1 MCRRSS
7 PPTPLPTPAPIQPRQ
22 PDLIRKSQLPGK
34 KELVDPEDIA
44 DVEYGTGSGRKPK
57 DGTQEQRGAAKRQG
71 TDALKINL
79 QTPGGENTGGVSNV

>member
-1 MCRRSS
+1 MCRGGN
-7 PPTPLPTPAPIQPRQ
+7 PTPLPTPAPIQPRQ
-22 PDLIRKSQLPGK
+22 PDLVRKSQLPGK

-44 DVEYGTGSGRKPK
+44 DVEYGSGSGRETK
-57 DGTQEQRGAAKRQG
+57 DTRGAAKRTG

>member
-1 MCRRSS
+1 MCGGG

-22 PDLIRKSQLPGK
+22 PDLVRKSQLPGK

-44 DVEYGTGSGRKPK
+44 DVEYGTGSGREAK
-57 DGTQEQRGAAKRQG
+57 DTRGQAKRQG

>member
-1 MCRRSS
+1 MCRGG
-7 PPTPLPTPAPIQPRQ
+7 PPTPISTPAPIQPRQ
-22 PDLIRKSQLPGK
+22 PDLVRKSQLPGK

-44 DVEYGTGSGRKPK
+44 DVEYGTGSGRAAK
-57 DGTQEQRGAAKRQG
+57 DTRGPAKRQG

>member
-1 MCRRSS
+1 MCRGGGR
-7 PPTPLPTPAPIQPRQ
+7 PAPLPAPAPIPPRP
-22 PDLIRKSQLPGK
+22 PDLVRKSQLPGK

-44 DVEYGTGSGRKPK
+44 DVEYGTGSGREAKA
-57 DGTQEQRGAAKRQG
+57 TRGQAKRQG

>member
-1 MCRRSS
+1 MCRGGAS
-7 PPTPLPTPAPIQPRQ
+7 TPLPAPAPIQPRQ
-22 PDLIRKSQLPGK
+22 PDLVRKSQLPGK

-44 DVEYGTGSGRKPK
+44 DVEYGTGSGREAK
-57 DGTQEQRGAAKRQG
+57 DTRGAAKRTG

>member
-1 MCRRSS
+1 MCRGGGS
-7 PPTPLPTPAPIQPRQ
+7 PAPLPAPAPIQPRQ
-22 PDLIRKSQLPGK
+22 PDLVRKSQLPGK

-44 DVEYGTGSGRKPK
+44 DVEYGTGSGRETK
-57 DGTQEQRGAAKRQG
+57 DTRGAAKRTG

>member
-1 MCRRSS
+1 MCRGPS
-7 PPTPLPTPAPIQPRQ
+7 PQPLPAPAPIQPRQ
-22 PDLIRKSQLPGK
+22 PDLVRKSQLPGK

-44 DVEYGTGSGRKPK
+44 DVEYGTGSGRETK
-57 DGTQEQRGAAKRQG
+57 DTRGAAKRTG

>member
-1 MCRRSS
+1 MCGGGG
-7 PPTPLPTPAPIQPRQ
+7 PQPLPTPAPIQPRQ
-22 PDLIRKSQLPGK
+22 PDLVRKSQLPGK

-44 DVEYGTGSGRKPK
+44 DVEYGTGSGREAK
-57 DGTQEQRGAAKRQG
+57 DTRGQAKRQG

>member
-1 MCRRSS
+1 MCRSA
-7 PPTPLPTPAPIQPRQ
+7 PPTPISTPAPIQPRQ
-22 PDLIRKSQLPGK
+22 PDLVRKSQLPGK

-44 DVEYGTGSGRKPK
+44 DVEYGTGSGREAK
-57 DGTQEQRGAAKRQG
+57 DTRGDSKRQG

>member
-1 MCRRSS
+1 MCGGG
-7 PPTPLPTPAPIQPRQ
+7 PPTPISTPAPIQPRQ
-22 PDLIRKSQLPGK
+22 PDLVRKSQLPGK

-44 DVEYGTGSGRKPK
+44 SVEYGTGSGREAK
-57 DGTQEQRGAAKRQG
+57 DTRGDAKRQG

>member
-1 MCRRSS
+1 MCRGGE
-7 PPTPLPTPAPIQPRQ
+7 PTPLPTPAPIQPRQ
-22 PDLIRKSQLPGK
+22 PDLVRKSQLPGK

-44 DVEYGTGSGRKPK
+44 DVEYGSGSGREAK
-57 DGTQEQRGAAKRQG
+57 DVRGQAKRQG

>member
-1 MCRRSS
+1 MCRGGGS
-7 PPTPLPTPAPIQPRQ
+7 TPLPAPAPIQPRQ
-22 PDLIRKSQLPGK
+22 PDLVRKSQLPGK

-44 DVEYGTGSGRKPK
+44 DVEYGSGSGREAK
-57 DGTQEQRGAAKRQG
+57 DTRGQAKRQG

>member
-1 MCRRSS
+1 MCKPS
-7 PPTPLPTPAPIQPRQ
+7 PPQPLPTPAPIQPRQ
-22 PDLIRKSQLPGK
+22 PDLVRKSQLPGK

-44 DVEYGTGSGRKPK
+44 NVEYGTGSGREAK
-57 DGTQEQRGAAKRQG
+57 DTRGDAKRQG

>member
-1 MCRRSS
+1 MCRGGSS
-7 PPTPLPTPAPIQPRQ
+7 PTPVATPAPIQPRQ
-22 PDLIRKSQLPGK
+22 PDLVRKSQLPGK

-44 DVEYGTGSGRKPK
+44 DVEYGTGSGREAK
-57 DGTQEQRGAAKRQG
+57 DTRGQAKRQG

>member
-1 MCRRSS
+1 MCRGPS
-7 PPTPLPTPAPIQPRQ
+7 PQPLPAPAPIQPRQ
-22 PDLIRKSQLPGK
+22 PDLVRKSQLPGK

-44 DVEYGTGSGRKPK
+44 DVEYGTGSGRQAK
-57 DGTQEQRGAAKRQG
+57 DTRGAAKRTG